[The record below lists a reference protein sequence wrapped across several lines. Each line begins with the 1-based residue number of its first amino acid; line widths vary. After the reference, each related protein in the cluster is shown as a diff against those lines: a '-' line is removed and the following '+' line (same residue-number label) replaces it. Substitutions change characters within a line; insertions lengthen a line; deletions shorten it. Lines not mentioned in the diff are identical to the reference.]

1 MNETIHAEA
10 FASSIYIT
18 IGTIFVAEFEV
29 ILGLLRWVN
38 IPEINSRVIY
48 DYLVGEVSLW
58 HKNSWSHSTAQ

>member
-18 IGTIFVAEFEV
+18 MGTIFVAEFEV
-29 ILGLLRWVN
+29 IFGLLRWEN
-38 IPEINSRVIY
+38 IPEIRSRVIY

-58 HKNSWSHSTAQ
+58 YQK